1 MPSSEAHFVAGFVWK
16 WKSLQF
22 WRGNWAK
29 IELVGHY
36 NGSAGMSGSGER
48 TLTVSLGKENE
59 MRIGP
64 PMARSTFF
72 PFASLGLFAAAGLL
86 LPSAASATSKSVY
99 TEMPTDPV
107 AQIVKGVGDG
117 LADDTEALQ
126 TAIDQAAKN
135 ITGGIVFIPSGRY
148 RLSRSLLVPPA
159 IRLFGVGPTRP
170 VLLLADNTV
179 GFQKGVASMVVFTGG
194 DQYGAGRVPV
204 PVPTV
209 VSPPK
214 EVRDANSATFYTAM
228 SNVDFE
234 IGRGNP
240 AAAAVRMRTAQHS
253 FLSHIDF
260 HLGGGFAAIY
270 QAGNECEDL
279 HFFGGRYGIV
289 SEKTSPAW
297 QFTIVDSSF
306 EGQSD
311 AAIREHEV
319 GLTLVNTTISQTPI
333 GVEIDR
339 GYGDWLWG
347 KQVRFQRIAKAAV
360 IISNE
365 GNAYT
370 QIGFEDA
377 VAQEVPVFARFRDSG
392 KTVDAPSAIYRVSAF
407 NYGLIVSGLGTTG
420 AYATHFKVQPLTAM
434 PALAH
439 GAIPELP
446 PVSAWV
452 NVHGLGAVGDGS
464 TDDTVAIQRAID
476 ANQVVY
482 FPTGFYVVRDAIR
495 LRPNSVL
502 IALHPSLTQ
511 LVIPDNTVTYQGIGR
526 PKALLESAAGG
537 NAIVSGI
544 GLSTGDFNPRA
555 VALLWTAGAESLVDD
570 VKIQGGHGT
579 LLANGAPFDPYESNR
594 PKNKVDP
601 QSQWDRQYASILV
614 TDGGGGTFADIW
626 TPNTVAQAGFYVS
639 NTTTPGHV
647 YELSAEHHVRAEIVL
662 DHVAN
667 WEFLAPQTEEEARE
681 SPDAVS
687 LEVRNSHDILFAN
700 YHGYR
705 VTRTLKPADS
715 AVKLYNSGDIRFRN
729 VHVNGE
735 SGYAECNNDGCGTYL
750 RASKFPF
757 ENSIEDVTHKLQL
770 REREFAKLDIPS
782 KMVAARPTPRPSGL
796 TGTAVEKLAEGFFS
810 ISGGAVDSRGRLY
823 FVEHR
828 FQRIYRWS
836 EAEGLA
842 IVNDLPLDPVNLFF
856 DKSGNLLVLSSNGP
870 EGTVYSFAP
879 DRPSDISVIPATP
892 TADRPGAATVL
903 PVLFWN
909 NGEFRD
915 QLDPQ
920 TYTFTTLAEMFT
932 RDMAIG
938 KLKEYVSPDGS
949 VVLPA
954 FPTSQQ
960 GPTTHLGWRFSDV
973 LDTYGFLS
981 AKLGEHILI
990 SNGSEDRVY
999 RGVVGR
1005 GGSVTD
1011 LIPLTNRGGESVAA
1025 DPDGRLFVANGQV
1038 FVYSADGQELG
1049 HIDVPER
1056 PLQLLF
1062 GGPDRRTLYI
1072 LAHHALFRFR
1082 LGVRRPP

>member
-1 MPSSEAHFVAGFVWK
+1 MTTFVPHYKGNDILSI
-16 WKSLQF
+16 SLQ
-22 WRGNWAK
+22 RP
-29 IELVGHY
+29 
-36 NGSAGMSGSGER
+36 
-48 TLTVSLGKENE
+48 ENK
-59 MRIGP
+59 MRMRP
-64 PMARSTFF
+64 QFARINLIHL
-72 PFASLGLFAAAGLL
+72 ASLGLIAAGGII
-86 LPSAASATSKSVY
+86 LPATASATSKSVY
-99 TEMPTDPV
+99 TEMPADP
-107 AQIVKGVGDG
+107 AAKIVKGVGDG
-117 LADDTEALQ
+117 LADDTDALQ

-135 ITGGIVFIPSGRY
+135 RTGGIVFIPSGRY
-148 RLSRSLLVPPA
+148 RLSSSLLVPPA

-170 VLLLADNTV
+170 VLVLANDTA
-179 GFQKGVASMVVFTGG
+179 GFQKGVATLVVFTGA
-194 DQYGAGRVPV
+194 DQYSAGRVPV

-209 VSPPK
+209 VPPTK
-214 EVRDANSATFYTAM
+214 EVRDANSATFYTAL

-260 HLGGGFAAIY
+260 HLGSGFAGIY
-270 QAGNECEDL
+270 QGGNECEDL

-297 QFTIVDSSF
+297 QFTLVDSSF
-306 EGQSD
+306 EGQSG
-311 AAIREHEV
+311 AAIREHEA
-319 GLTLVNTTISQTPI
+319 GLTLVNTTISQTPVGI
-333 GVEIDR
+333 EIDR

-347 KQVRFQRIAKAAV
+347 KRVRFQGIAKAAV

-377 VAQEVPVFARFRDSG
+377 VAQDVPVFAMFRDSG
-392 KTVDAPSAIYRVSAF
+392 KTVGAPGLIYRVSAF
-407 NYGLIVSGLGTTG
+407 NYGLAVSGLGTTG
-420 AYATHFKVQPLTAM
+420 TFATNFKAQPLAAM
-434 PALAH
+434 PAL
-439 GAIPELP
+439 GLRAIPELP
-446 PVSAWV
+446 PASAWV
-452 NVHGLGAVGDGS
+452 NVHGLGATGDGS
-464 TDDTVAIQRAID
+464 TDDTAAIQKAVD
-476 ANQVVY
+476 ANRVVY
-482 FPTGFYVVRDAIR
+482 FPSGFYVVRESIR

-511 LVIPDNTVTYQGIGR
+511 LVIPDNTVAYQGVGG

-544 GLSTGDFNPRA
+544 GLSTGDTNPRA
-555 VALLWTAGAESLVDD
+555 VALLWKAGAESLVDD

-579 LLANGAPFDPYESNR
+579 LLANGAPLNPYESNR
-594 PKNKVDP
+594 PENKIDP
-601 QSQWDRQYASILV
+601 QAQWDRQCASILV
-614 TDGGGGTFADIW
+614 TDGGGGTFANVW
-626 TPNTVAQAGFYVS
+626 SPNTVAQTGFYVS

-647 YELSAEHHVRAEIVL
+647 YQLSAEHHVRAEIVL

-667 WEFLAPQTEEEARE
+667 WEFLAPQTEEEVRE

-687 LEVRNSHDILFAN
+687 LEVRNSRDILFAN

-705 VTRTLKPADS
+705 VTRTFKPAES
-715 AVKLYNSGDIRFRN
+715 AVKLYNSGGIRFRN

-735 SGYAECNNDGCGTYL
+735 SGYAGCSNDGCGTYL
-750 RASKFPF
+750 RATKFPF
-757 ENSIEDVTHKLQL
+757 EKSIEDVTHKLEL
-770 REREFAKLDIPS
+770 REREFAKLDIPF
-782 KMVAARPTPRPSGL
+782 KTVAAQPAPRPAGL
-796 TGTAVEKLAEGFFS
+796 TGAAVEKLGDGFFS
-810 ISGGAVDSRGRLY
+810 ISGGAVDSTGRLY

-856 DKSGNLLVLSSNGP
+856 DRSGNLLVLSSNGP
-870 EGTVYSFAP
+870 QGTVYSFAP
-879 DRPSDISVIPATP
+879 DRPGNITVIPATP
-892 TADRPGAATVL
+892 SVDHPGAASVL
-903 PVLFWN
+903 PVNFWN

-920 TYTFTTLAEMFT
+920 TYTFATLAEMFT
-932 RDMAIG
+932 RDMAVA
-938 KLKEYVSPDGS
+938 KAKEYVSPDGS

-954 FPTSQQ
+954 FPTIQQ
-960 GPTTHLGWRFSDV
+960 GPTTHLGWRFSDI

-981 AKLGEHILI
+981 AKLGEHILV

-1011 LIPLTNRGGESVAA
+1011 LVPLTNRGGESVAA
-1025 DPDGRLFVANGQV
+1025 DPDGRFFVANGQV
-1038 FVYSADGQELG
+1038 FVYSADGHELG
-1049 HIDVPER
+1049 RIDIPER

-1062 GGPDRRTLYI
+1062 GGSDRRMLYI
-1072 LAHHALFRFR
+1072 LAHHALFRIR
-1082 LGVRRPP
+1082 LGVRRPPDKHAPPGQKSRRL

>member
-1 MPSSEAHFVAGFVWK
+1 
-16 WKSLQF
+16 
-22 WRGNWAK
+22 
-29 IELVGHY
+29 
-36 NGSAGMSGSGER
+36 MSR
-48 TLTVSLGKENE
+48 TLFA
-59 MRIGP
+59 RIVLIH
-64 PMARSTFF
+64 
-72 PFASLGLFAAAGLL
+72 FASLGLIAAGGEMI
-86 LPSAASATSKSVY
+86 LPPTASAASQSVY
-99 TEMPTDPV
+99 IEIPADPV
-107 AQIVKGVGDG
+107 AKIVKGVGDG
-117 LADDTEALQ
+117 LADDTGALQ
-126 TAIDQAAKN
+126 MAIDQAAN
-135 ITGGIVFIPSGRY
+135 NRTGGIVFIPSGRY
-148 RLSRSLLVPPA
+148 RLSSSLLVPPA

-170 VLLLADNTV
+170 VLVLADNTV
-179 GFQKGVASMVVFTGG
+179 GFQKGVATMVVFTGD
-194 DQYGAGRVPV
+194 DQYLAGRVPL

-209 VSPPK
+209 VPPTK
-214 EVRDANSATFYTAM
+214 EVRDANSATFYTAL

-253 FLSHIDF
+253 FLRHIDF
-260 HLGGGFAAIY
+260 HLGGGFAGIY
-270 QAGNECEDL
+270 QGGNECEDL

-297 QFTIVDSSF
+297 QFTLVDSSF

-311 AAIREHEV
+311 AAIREHEA
-319 GLTLVNTTISQTPI
+319 GLTLVNTTISRTPVGI
-333 GVEIDR
+333 EIDR

-347 KQVRFQRIAKAAV
+347 KGVRFQGIAKAAV

-365 GNAYT
+365 GNAFT

-377 VAQEVPVFARFRDSG
+377 VAQDVPVFAKFRDSG
-392 KTVDAPSAIYRVSAF
+392 KTVGAPGAIYRVSAF
-407 NYGLIVSGLGTTG
+407 TYGLAISGLGTTG
-420 AYATHFKVQPLTAM
+420 TFAATFKAQPLAAM
-434 PALAH
+434 PTHSLR
-439 GAIPELP
+439 AIPQLP
-446 PVSAWV
+446 PMSAWV
-452 NVHGLGAVGDGS
+452 NVHGLGAAGDGN
-464 TDDTVAIQRAID
+464 TDDTAAIQKAVD
-476 ANQVVY
+476 AHRVVY
-482 FPTGFYVVRDAIR
+482 FPSGFYVVHQSIR

-502 IALHPSLTQ
+502 IALHPNLTQ
-511 LVIPDNTVTYQGIGR
+511 LVIPDNTAAFQGVGG

-544 GLSTGDFNPRA
+544 GLSTGDINPRA
-555 VALLWTAGAESLVDD
+555 VALLWKAGAESLVDD

-579 LLANGAPFDPYESNR
+579 LRANGASLNPDESNR
-594 PKNKVDP
+594 PENKLDP
-601 QSQWDRQYASILV
+601 QTQWDRQYASILV
-614 TDGGGGTFADIW
+614 TDGGGGTFAAVW
-626 TPNTVAQAGFYVS
+626 SPNTVAQAGFYVS

-667 WEFLAPQTEEEARE
+667 WEFLAPQTEEEVWE

-687 LEVRNSHDILFAN
+687 LEVRNSRNILFAN

-705 VTRTLKPADS
+705 VTRTFKPADS
-715 AVKLYNSGDIRFRN
+715 AVKLYNSDDIRFRN

-735 SGYAECNNDGCGTYL
+735 SGYAGCGDDGCGTYL
-750 RASKFPF
+750 RATKFPF
-757 ENSIEDVTHKLQL
+757 ENSIEDVTHNLEL
-770 REREFAKLDIPS
+770 REREFASLDIPFKS
-782 KMVAARPTPRPSGL
+782 VAARPTPRPAGL
-796 TGTAVEKLAEGFFS
+796 ADAAVEKLGEGFFS
-810 ISGGAVDSRGRLY
+810 ISGGTVDSAGRLY

-836 EAEGLA
+836 EAQGLA
-842 IVNDLPLDPVNLFF
+842 IVSDLPLDPVNLFF
-856 DKSGNLLVLSSNGP
+856 DTSGDLLVLSSNGS

-879 DRPSDISVIPATP
+879 DRPADITVIPATP
-892 TADRPGAATVL
+892 TAEHPGAATVL
-903 PVLFWN
+903 PVNIWN

-915 QLDPQ
+915 QLDPK

-932 RDMAIG
+932 RDMAVP
-938 KLKEYVSPDGS
+938 KAKEYVSPDES

-954 FPTSQQ
+954 FPTIQQ
-960 GPTTHLGWRFSDV
+960 GPPTHVGWRFSDI

-981 AKLGEHILI
+981 AKLGEHVLV

-1011 LIPLTNRGGESVAA
+1011 LVPLTHRGGESVAA
-1025 DPDGRLFVANGQV
+1025 DPEGRVFVANGQV

-1049 HIDVPER
+1049 RIDIPER

-1072 LAHHALFRFR
+1072 LAHHALFRVR
-1082 LGVRRPP
+1082 PGVLHKNR